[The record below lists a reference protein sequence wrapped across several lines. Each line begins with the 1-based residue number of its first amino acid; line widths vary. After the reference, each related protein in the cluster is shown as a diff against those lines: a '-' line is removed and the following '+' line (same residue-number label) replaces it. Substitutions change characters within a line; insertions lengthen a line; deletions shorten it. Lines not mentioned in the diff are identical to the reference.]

1 VILLIDLHQSAR
13 VIACLAS
20 VSREGRMDHVYRISF
35 FKRLTDSTG
44 HPASPCQ
51 GVVEV
56 RASSE
61 DRARELARQ
70 RFAGLARV
78 STWSF
83 RADYEKIELLST
95 RKRVS
100 NSVWRRSLCDQS
112 SHIE

>member
-1 VILLIDLHQSAR
+1 
-13 VIACLAS
+13 
-20 VSREGRMDHVYRISF
+20 MDHVYRIAF

-44 HPASPCQ
+44 HPANPCQ

-61 DRARELARQ
+61 DRAIELARR
-70 RFAGLARV
+70 RFAELAGV

-83 RADYEKIELLST
+83 RADYETIELLSS

-100 NSVWRRSLCDQS
+100 NSVWRRSLQEQS
-112 SHIE
+112 GHIARS